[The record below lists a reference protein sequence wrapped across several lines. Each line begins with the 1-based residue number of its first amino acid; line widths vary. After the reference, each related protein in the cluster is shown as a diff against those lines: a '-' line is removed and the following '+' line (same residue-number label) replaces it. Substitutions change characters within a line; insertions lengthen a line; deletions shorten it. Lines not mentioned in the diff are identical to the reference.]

1 MIKQLNTSLLVA
13 GTLAALTAGSSA
25 FAQTALKE
33 VVLDTKTP
41 AHKPYVI
48 DNRGVVVR
56 SGFGLCWRTGYWTP
70 QLAATTPVVGSAF
83 PAGCECDKDLM
94 PKEACEPKAAP
105 AAAPA
110 APAAPAAAP
119 APKPAAEKITLA
131 ADALFDFDKAVLR
144 PEGKAKLDDV
154 VSKLNQIAL
163 EVIIAVGHTDRIGSD
178 RYNQKLSERRAQSV
192 KDYLIGKGVE
202 PNRIYTEG
210 KGEAQPKTTGCNM
223 KPESGKNRKLVECLQ
238 PDRRVEIE
246 IIGTKK

>member
-13 GTLAALTAGSSA
+13 GTLAALNVGSSA

-48 DNRGVVVR
+48 DNRGVVSR

-70 QLAATTPVVGSAF
+70 QLAATTPVVGSEF

-94 PKEACEPKAAP
+94 PKEACEPKVAAAP
-105 AAAPA
+105 PA
-110 APAAPAAAP
+110 APAAPAAP

-154 VSKLNQIAL
+154 VSKLDKIAL
-163 EVIIAVGHTDRIGSD
+163 EVIIAVGHTDRLGGD
-178 RYNQKLSERRAQSV
+178 KYNQKLSERRAQSV